1 MMRSFEDIGKEE
13 IRDLLAKGWLT
24 HDGAWFLSA
33 CNEYGVKEANRMNK
47 AAIKTMVPFEVQRL
61 KQIMAC
67 DSSQLTNA
75 AEIAQF
81 MEEGMRLILPESV
94 LSKYHFNI
102 ESQNILQWEWEKDEC
117 FAYKGM
123 SRAGV
128 IDGYECGVMY
138 RIECWFE
145 SLRLKFKSD
154 IKLDS
159 CQMHTKGYCRG
170 RFIFDI

>member
-33 CNEYGVKEANRMNK
+33 YNEYGVKEANRMNK
-47 AAIKTMVPFEVQRL
+47 AAIKAMVPFEVQRL
-61 KQIMAC
+61 KQIMAF
-67 DSSQLTNA
+67 DERQLKSA
-75 AEIAQF
+75 EEIARF

-145 SLRLKFKSD
+145 SLGLKFKSD

-159 CQMHTKGYCRG
+159 CRMHTKGYCGG
-170 RFIFDI
+170 RYAFEI